1 MQKCLFAGPPK
12 SGKEAVATDRVRPFV
27 WGCLQM
33 LQNERRKMY
42 NSPSR
47 PNNGKQAV
55 ATIRVRARAR
65 ARVRSCVDNITNL
78 QYKQNYLYVINIYI
92 YIYNIFAG
100 VEHVDGARQRLPG
113 PHPRRH
119 VPPAAPPRPRHGEG
133 GGQGKCCA
141 AGGAYALGRVE
152 CKDTDLSFFIF
163 ILCWVG
169 RSRWARPCAPRHGR
183 RATAGAEG
191 RSDDVN
197 DMPFTTLLSA

>member
-1 MQKCLFAGPPK
+1 MFAGPPK

-92 YIYNIFAG
+92 YIISSQVSSMSTALANDFLDLILDAMF
-100 VEHVDGARQRLPG
+100 
-113 PHPRRH
+113 
-119 VPPAAPPRPRHGEG
+119 PPPPRPGPAMVRGE
-133 GGQGKCCA
+133 GQGK
-141 AGGAYALGRVE
+141 GG
-152 CKDTDLSFFIF
+152 
-163 ILCWVG
+163 
-169 RSRWARPCAPRHGR
+169 GR
-183 RATAGAEG
+183 RG
-191 RSDDVN
+191 R
-197 DMPFTTLLSA
+197 